1 MRDYLIAHL
10 RELIKQDQLPKHHA
24 QDVLELYDDE
34 CDDTSEYTAYDKAMQ
49 DIDNIIQG
57 EWDL

>member
-1 MRDYLIAHL
+1 MREYLVAHL
-10 RELIKQDQLPKHHA
+10 RELMKNDQIHKDHA

-49 DIDNIIQG
+49 DIDNIAQG
-57 EWDL
+57 EWD

>member
-1 MRDYLIAHL
+1 MREYLVEQL
-10 RELIKQDQLPKHHA
+10 KELIKQDQIPRHHA

-34 CDDTSEYTAYDKAMQ
+34 CDDTSEYTAYDKAQQ